1 MQRQFYAACHD
12 LQILNLSQNWFS
24 YWLICT
30 LVVSKIDKQ
39 NQIILYI
46 ILVNYLYF
54 W

>member
-1 MQRQFYAACHD
+1 MQRQFYPACHD
-12 LQILNLSQNWFS
+12 LHMLNLSQNLFS
-24 YWLICT
+24 NWLICT
-30 LVVSKIDKQ
+30 SVVCKIDKQ